1 MAARSSVGVFVF
13 LAADEYCLFLFS
25 HLYSPRSESSN
36 SVVPEICDLDVSSI
50 NDLVTG
56 NLLDK
61 ESKERNFYK
70 RDF

>member
-1 MAARSSVGVFVF
+1 MAARSSVGVSFFSLLMNIVF
-13 LAADEYCLFLFS
+13 FFFS
-25 HLYSPRSESSN
+25 HFYSLRSESSN